1 MPSAASKTKR
11 PSKITKPPKTVNP
24 SSTVKTASPTWKE
37 MVAECIVASDRRKGV
52 SRPDIKKFV
61 WEKYSRATPTGSSSC
76 DHLNNAIRALV
87 KSGKFVQPKVDDHGD
102 SKIGYGVGKF
112 FSTLVGTSKA
122 SWGRE
127 VKMF

>member
-11 PSKITKPPKTVNP
+11 PSKITKPPKTV
-24 SSTVKTASPTWKE
+24 KTPSPTWKE

-87 KSGKFVQPKVDDHGD
+87 KSGKFVQPKGP
-102 SKIGYGVGKF
+102 SGRIKCAP
-112 FSTLVGTSKA
+112 KA
-122 SWGRE
+122 RTE
-127 VKMF
+127 